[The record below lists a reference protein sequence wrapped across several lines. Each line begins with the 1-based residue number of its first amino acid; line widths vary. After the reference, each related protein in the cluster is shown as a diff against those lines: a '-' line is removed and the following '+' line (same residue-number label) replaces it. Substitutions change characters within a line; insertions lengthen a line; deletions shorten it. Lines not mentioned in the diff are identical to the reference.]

1 MEIKSNIK
9 KNKKNSLSEDVKKE
23 FFEFAKKHF
32 AYLFFYVLGYFEF
45 SIAWW
50 FLFCLINRQL
60 VKSDDIEDDD
70 ISFIKETVKNGE
82 KKTIG
87 KKNICLKHLRPI
99 HCIYLLGSYF

>member
-1 MEIKSNIK
+1 MEVKSNNNEMK
-9 KNKKNSLSEDVKKE
+9 KKKDSLSEDVKKE

-50 FLFCLINRQL
+50 ILFCLINRQL
-60 VKSDDIEDDD
+60 LKSDNGPEDDG

-87 KKNICLKHLRPI
+87 KYKKMP
-99 HCIYLLGSYF
+99 

>member
-1 MEIKSNIK
+1 MEIKSNSDE

-23 FFEFAKKHF
+23 FFQFATKHF

-50 FLFCLINRQL
+50 FLFCLVNRQL
-60 VKSDDIEDDD
+60 VKPDNTEDDG

-87 KKNICLKHLRPI
+87 KKQYALKI
-99 HCIYLLGSYF
+99 

>member
-1 MEIKSNIK
+1 MEIKSNNTEMK
-9 KNKKNSLSEDVKKE
+9 KKKDSLSEDVKKE

-87 KKNICLKHLRPI
+87 KKLALKI
-99 HCIYLLGSYF
+99 FKD